1 MTRTISA
8 ANLRK
13 FSTQV
18 FEASGINSEDAARAA
33 DVLIWA
39 SLRGVDT
46 HGIRNLKRYYI
57 DSAAGVGRRD
67 GVIIPNAP
75 LTTDRDSETTAALN
89 AHGGLGLS
97 VSSRAMELTIDKARQ
112 HGVGIV
118 TVRNSTH
125 FGPAGYYAHM
135 AVEHDM
141 IGFAA
146 TGYFFPHGQ
155 EKAVVPFGGL
165 LGLFSTN
172 PLAMAC
178 PAERY
183 PPFLLDMSTSIVPVN
198 RIEMLEE
205 LGKRVPLNWALNR
218 DHQPTDDPAEF
229 TKVVPLGG
237 ATEYGGH
244 KGHGLMLAGWI
255 LTGLLSGAWRRDP
268 APDRVLGTCSD
279 PRNGFAQEGIGHIF
293 AAVRLDQFGDP
304 TVIRQGLDSM
314 IQTLNESPPAPGFDR
329 VLAPGQPE
337 HQTLLERTQHGIP
350 LAGAPLDDLLSLE
363 KEFQVRLELD
373 PVN

>member
-1 MTRTISA
+1 MTHTISA
-8 ANLRK
+8 DNLRK
-13 FSTQV
+13 FSQAA
-18 FEASGINSEDAARAA
+18 FEASGINPDDAARAT

-75 LTTDRDSETTAALN
+75 LTTEHESATAAALN
-89 AHGGLGLS
+89 ANGGLGLS
-97 VSSRAMELTIDKARQ
+97 VSSHAMDLTIDKAREA
-112 HGVGIV
+112 GVGIV

-141 IGFAA
+141 LGFAA

-165 LGLFSTN
+165 LGMFSTN
-172 PLAMAC
+172 PIAMAC
-178 PAERY
+178 PGAEF
-183 PPFLLDMSTSIVPVN
+183 PPFILDMSTSLVPVN

-205 LGKRVPLNWALNR
+205 LGKRIPLSWALNR
-218 DHQPTDDPAEF
+218 DHQPTDDPADF

-244 KGHGLMLAGWI
+244 KGHGLMIAGWI
-255 LTGLLSGAWRRDP
+255 LTGLLSGAWCRNP
-268 APDRVLGTCSD
+268 TPDRVLGTSSE
-279 PRNGFAQEGIGHIF
+279 PKNGFAQEGIGHIF

-304 TVIRQGLDSM
+304 DLIKRGLDSM
-314 IQTLNESPPAPGFDR
+314 MQTLNDSPPAPEFAQ
-329 VLAPGQPE
+329 VLSPGQKE
-337 HQTLLERTQHGIP
+337 HATLLERSRAGIP
-350 LAGAPLDDLLSLE
+350 LSGSPLADLRSLAE
-363 KEFQVRLELD
+363 EFGIPLELND
-373 PVN
+373 

>member
-1 MTRTISA
+1 MTHTISA
-8 ANLRK
+8 ENLRK
-13 FSTQV
+13 FSQAV
-18 FEASGINSEDAARAA
+18 FEASGINADDAARAT

-75 LTTDRDSETTAALN
+75 LTTEHESATSAALN
-89 AHGGLGLS
+89 ANGGLGLS
-97 VSSRAMELTIDKARQ
+97 VSCRAMDLTIEKAREQ
-112 HGVGIV
+112 GVGIV

-125 FGPAGYYAHM
+125 FWPAGYYAHM

-141 IGFAA
+141 LGFAA

-155 EKAVVPFGGL
+155 AKAVVPFGGL
-165 LGLFSTN
+165 LGMFSTN

-178 PAERY
+178 PADER

-205 LGKRVPLNWALNR
+205 LGKRIPLNWALDAN
-218 DHQPTDDPAEF
+218 HQPTDDPQAF

-255 LTGLLSGAWRRDP
+255 LTGLLSGAWTQNP
-268 APDRVLGTCSD
+268 TADRVLGASSATK
-279 PRNGFAQEGIGHIF
+279 NGFAQEGIGHIF

-304 TVIRQGLDSM
+304 ALIKRGLDAM
-314 IQTLNESPPAPGFDR
+314 IRTLNESPPAPGFEL
-329 VLAPGQPE
+329 VQSPGQKE
-337 HQTLLERTQHGIP
+337 HAALLDRSENGIP
-350 LAGAPLDDLLSLE
+350 LSGSPLADLRSLE
-363 KEFQVRLELD
+363 QEFGVPLEL
-373 PVN
+373 NAI

>member
-1 MTRTISA
+1 MPHTISA
-8 ANLRK
+8 ENLRK
-13 FSTQV
+13 FSQAV
-18 FEASGINSEDAARAA
+18 FEASGINAEDAARAT

-75 LTTDRDSETTAALN
+75 LTTEHESATTAALN
-89 AHGGLGLS
+89 ANGGLGLS
-97 VSSRAMELTIDKARQ
+97 VSCRAMDLTINKAREQ
-112 HGVGIV
+112 GVGIV

-141 IGFAA
+141 LGFAA

-165 LGLFSTN
+165 LAMFSTN

-178 PAERY
+178 PADQC
-183 PPFLLDMSTSIVPVN
+183 PPFILDMSTSMIPVN

-205 LGKRVPLNWALNR
+205 LGKRIPLNWALDAN
-218 DHQPTDDPAEF
+218 HQPTDNPAAF
-229 TKVVPLGG
+229 KKVVPLGG

-255 LTGLLSGAWRRDP
+255 LTGLLSGAWCQSP
-268 APDRVLGTCSD
+268 TPDRVLGSSSETK
-279 PRNGFAQEGIGHIF
+279 NGFAQEGIGHIF

-304 TVIRQGLDSM
+304 TTIKRGLDSM
-314 IQTLNESPPAPGFDR
+314 IRTLNDSPPAPGFDQ

-337 HQTLLERTQHGIP
+337 HARLLDRTKNGIP
-350 LAGAPLDDLLSLE
+350 LSGAPLADLRSLE
-363 KEFQVRLELD
+363 EEFGIRLELD
-373 PVN
+373 E